1 MMNKSVKHR
10 LFLSTL
16 LELLL
21 AVSFFVYLV
30 IAETIRSYDDMS
42 IRIYQLEEQML
53 THLSSYIHTAENVT
67 LAPIQLYENS
77 NNDTILSVLRK
88 NQLNNNYSFY
98 MEFNRIIRPYFLDG
112 FTDFIAIYDLEGNCV
127 YANKGSVYQTGHIR
141 QSADW
146 YHNCLATSNGSSTII
161 SPDQFTGS
169 GIPDRDGRSLVVCRN
184 IVDINTFK
192 VTGVCLVGTDIDTIQ
207 DYFNKNKLFD
217 TQDYYF
223 YLNQQQLIGDQQF
236 SKNSVLNLPDKTDT
250 RNQHLKLENFSAIM
264 YHSISKE
271 NGYALTIRTPL
282 FSAKSYFKAY
292 RSVYIIFVAL
302 LLCCITILNRKI
314 VQGILNPLNSLVKV
328 CNRFATD
335 TTLSVSL
342 ENLPVELAELFTAFN
357 QMACKINSLIHE
369 VLMKGLE
376 QKNTE
381 LQFLRSQINPHYLYN
396 TLEVMHILAYKNKDY
411 DVATISELLG
421 KNLQYGLRNP
431 SQKVTLQ
438 TEISHL
444 KKHLEILSYQYKN
457 KLLFNIF
464 VPEEILNCSVIKLLF
479 QPIVENAVCHGFCDS
494 AQVLTIDI
502 YCYRNKDQL
511 VLTISDNGIGMEVE
525 TLRTIQAEI
534 TSESSEHIGIKN
546 VARRLELNYG
556 SESSFTINS
565 KLGEG
570 TTVTIVLPYRE
581 MTEIAET

>member
-1 MMNKSVKHR
+1 
-10 LFLSTL
+10 
-16 LELLL
+16 
-21 AVSFFVYLV
+21 
-30 IAETIRSYDDMS
+30 
-42 IRIYQLEEQML
+42 
-53 THLSSYIHTAENVT
+53 
-67 LAPIQLYENS
+67 
-77 NNDTILSVLRK
+77 
-88 NQLNNNYSFY
+88 
-98 MEFNRIIRPYFLDG
+98 
-112 FTDFIAIYDLEGNCV
+112 
-127 YANKGSVYQTGHIR
+127 
-141 QSADW
+141 
-146 YHNCLATSNGSSTII
+146 
-161 SPDQFTGS
+161 
-169 GIPDRDGRSLVVCRN
+169 
-184 IVDINTFK
+184 
-192 VTGVCLVGTDIDTIQ
+192 
-207 DYFNKNKLFD
+207 
-217 TQDYYF
+217 
-223 YLNQQQLIGDQQF
+223 
-236 SKNSVLNLPDKTDT
+236 
-250 RNQHLKLENFSAIM
+250 
-264 YHSISKE
+264 
-271 NGYALTIRTPL
+271 
-282 FSAKSYFKAY
+282 
-292 RSVYIIFVAL
+292 
-302 LLCCITILNRKI
+302 
-314 VQGILNPLNSLVKV
+314 
-328 CNRFATD
+328 
-335 TTLSVSL
+335 
-342 ENLPVELAELFTAFN
+342 
-357 QMACKINSLIHE
+357 
-369 VLMKGLE
+369 MKDLE

-494 AQVLTIDI
+494 AQILTIDI